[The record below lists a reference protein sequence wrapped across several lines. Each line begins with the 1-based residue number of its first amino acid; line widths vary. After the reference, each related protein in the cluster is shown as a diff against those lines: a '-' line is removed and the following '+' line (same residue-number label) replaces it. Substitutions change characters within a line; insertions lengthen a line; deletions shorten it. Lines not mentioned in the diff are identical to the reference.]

1 MHAQLI
7 LKLSYLLTKCDVTS
21 VSIYELSIQILSRMF
36 KVNATFPSEILRQLI
51 MPTRSKKKIILEAL
65 DE

>member
-36 KVNATFPSEILRQLI
+36 KVNATFPSEILRHLI